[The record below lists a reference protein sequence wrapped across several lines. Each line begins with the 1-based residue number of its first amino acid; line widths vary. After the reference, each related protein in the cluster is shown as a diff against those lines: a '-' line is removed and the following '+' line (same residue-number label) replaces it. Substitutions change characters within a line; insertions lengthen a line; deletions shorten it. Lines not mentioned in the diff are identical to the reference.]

1 MNYIVNGVYEIPTYD
16 GYRKMTGEVV
26 LNKQLETVENSNSV
40 YVLNTSILLIVDYHP
55 SWFFDDVKPGE

>member
-1 MNYIVNGVYEIPTYD
+1 MNYIVNGVYEMTTYD

-26 LNKQLETVENSNSV
+26 LNKQLETVENSNYV
-40 YVLNTSILLIVDYHP
+40 YVLNTSIFLIVDYHP